1 MAIEID
7 GGGHGEDDQLRR
19 DTRRS
24 AELQAQGIRVLRFWN
39 YEVMEQTAEVM
50 EAILRVLEER
60 APSFEGEPSP

>member
-1 MAIEID
+1 M
-7 GGGHGEDDQLRR
+7 RR